1 MRKQYIR
8 NEEGGEISGY
18 VLLVGM
24 IIAMLALGLTVQITG
39 RTQAE
44 YATLSASQSL
54 TKQIAAECQRYY
66 QSGNISCRFIDD
78 IMQEEEDNCFESSG
92 SENRNEMSWSCRW
105 DSYYEAPS
113 QIAETLAEFDTNQIN
128 LGALFMELRGDSNR
142 ITTSLNGCAVY
153 AIYPFQRWCGSKT
166 VSFYL

>member
-1 MRKQYIR
+1 MRKIYTKT
-8 NEEGGEISGY
+8 EEGGEISGY

-24 IIAMLALGLTVQITG
+24 IIAMLALGLTIQITG

-78 IMQEEEDNCFESSG
+78 IMEEEQDNCFESSG
-92 SENRNEMSWSCRW
+92 SGSIMSWSCRW
-105 DSYYEAPS
+105 DSFYEAPS
-113 QIAETLAEFDTNQIN
+113 QIAETLAEFDTNQTN
-128 LGALFMELRGDSNR
+128 LGSLFIELRGDSNR
-142 ITTSLNGCAVY
+142 VTTSLNGCAVY
-153 AIYPFQRWCGSKT
+153 AIYPFPRWCGTKT